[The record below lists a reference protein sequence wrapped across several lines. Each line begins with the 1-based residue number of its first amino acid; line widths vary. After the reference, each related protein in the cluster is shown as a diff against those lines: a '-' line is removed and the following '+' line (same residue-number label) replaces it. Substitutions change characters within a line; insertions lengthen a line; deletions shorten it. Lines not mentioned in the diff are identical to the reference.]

1 MTKLTKAKPTR
12 RGTRLAKP
20 ERRLLRGL
28 TERVVWHP
36 VDDLKPFP
44 GNPRRHPESQ
54 IAGLMKSIRKV
65 WTNPILIDESAMILA
80 GHGRLEAAKRLGM
93 SEVPTVTITGLSP
106 GEKRAILIAD
116 NRLPER
122 AVWDFDVLRGHFK
135 DLIEIDFDVELTGF
149 TTGEIDLVL
158 DGRRGTLD
166 PADDLSGLP
175 LDRPAVSKMG
185 DRWQLGR
192 HHLMCGDALR
202 GDDYQRLLGGEVA
215 QMVVTDPPFNV
226 KIHGHA
232 MGRGTIRHREFKVA
246 SGEMSE
252 SEFAAFLEEFIRLA
266 VRHSQDGSIH
276 FIFMDWR
283 HLPELLSAARPIYSE
298 WKNLLVWNKSNA
310 GQGSFY
316 RSKHELI
323 AAFKNGTATHINNF
337 GLGGQGRYRTN
348 VLDYP
353 GVNSLHPARRG
364 ELEMHPTVK
373 PVALIADLIRD
384 CSRRNGL
391 ILDPF
396 GGSGSTILAA
406 ERSGR
411 IARVIE
417 LEPLYVDVAIRRWE
431 RVTGIQARHIETG
444 LSFADIE
451 ARQIDKV
458 AIGSAHGPSRT
469 RRSAV

>member
-1 MTKLTKAKPTR
+1 MEEPV
-12 RGTRLAKP
+12 
-20 ERRLLRGL
+20 GL
-28 TERVVWHP
+28 EQ
-36 VDDLKPFP
+36 
-44 GNPRRHPESQ
+44 EQ
-54 IAGLMKSIRKV
+54 
-65 WTNPILIDESAMILA
+65 
-80 GHGRLEAAKRLGM
+80 
-93 SEVPTVTITGLSP
+93 
-106 GEKRAILIAD
+106 
-116 NRLPER
+116 
-122 AVWDFDVLRGHFK
+122 
-135 DLIEIDFDVELTGF
+135 
-149 TTGEIDLVL
+149 
-158 DGRRGTLD
+158 
-166 PADDLSGLP
+166 
-175 LDRPAVSKMG
+175 
-185 DRWQLGR
+185 
-192 HHLMCGDALR
+192 
-202 GDDYQRLLGGEVA
+202 
-215 QMVVTDPPFNV
+215 
-226 KIHGHA
+226 
-232 MGRGTIRHREFKVA
+232 
-246 SGEMSE
+246 
-252 SEFAAFLEEFIRLA
+252 
-266 VRHSQDGSIH
+266 
-276 FIFMDWR
+276 
-283 HLPELLSAARPIYSE
+283 
-298 WKNLLVWNKSNA
+298 A